1 MTRAQPTFHT
11 PALEKL
17 LSFSRKLKYI
27 TSIRPLTQI
36 LLIVV

>member
-27 TSIRPLTQI
+27 TSIPFQFGANPLEP
-36 LLIVV
+36 